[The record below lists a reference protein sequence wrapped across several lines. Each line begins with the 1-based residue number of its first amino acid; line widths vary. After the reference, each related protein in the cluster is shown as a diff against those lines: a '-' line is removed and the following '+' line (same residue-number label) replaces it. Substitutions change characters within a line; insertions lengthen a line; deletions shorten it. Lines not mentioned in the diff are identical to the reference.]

1 MNKKF
6 NKHILT
12 AAGFVGIVAL
22 FMVFDGKPAHY
33 VASLEAVSGDKKKSA
48 EEPVIHI
55 PVPEA
60 VKAIYMTSWVSGTKE
75 RRENLVRLIESTEL
89 NSIVIDVKDYSGRVS
104 FETGDPYIQAIGAS
118 EARIKDIKE
127 FIRQLHQKNI
137 YAIARISVFQDP
149 YFVSV
154 RPELA
159 IKKKDGGVWKDK
171 KGLAWIDPG
180 AKEFWNYIVL
190 VAKEA
195 ERAGFDELNF
205 DYVRFPSD
213 GDMKNIKYDYWDNK
227 TPPAEVLRNFFAYL
241 KRELESLNLPLSVD
255 LFGMVTTNADDLNIG
270 QILEYAEPYF
280 DYIAP
285 MVYPS
290 HYPPGFQNFKN
301 PAAHPYE
308 VIHYSMSRAAERML
322 AASSTPVKLRP
333 WIQDFNLGANYDAAM
348 VRKEIQAVYDAGLTS
363 WMAWDASNRYTSN
376 AYLSE

>member
-1 MNKKF
+1 MKPDKY
-6 NKHILT
+6 ILT
-12 AAGFVGIVAL
+12 TAGAVAGIAAL
-22 FMVFDGKPAHY
+22 FLVFGGKPVSY
-33 VASLEAVSGDKKKSA
+33 VASLEAGLKAKKIT
-48 EEPVIHI
+48 EEVIAHI
-55 PVPEA
+55 PTPEA
-60 VKAIYMTSWVSGTKE
+60 VKAIYMTGWVAGTKDW
-75 RRENLVRLIESTEL
+75 REDLVRLIESTEL
-89 NSIVIDVKDYSGRVS
+89 NSIVIDVKDYSGRLS
-104 FETGDPYIQAIGAS
+104 FETGNPYIQAIGAS
-118 EARIKDIKE
+118 ETRIKDIKE

-137 YAIARISVFQDP
+137 YTIARISVFQDP
-149 YFVSV
+149 YFVLKH
-154 RPELA
+154 PELA
-159 IKKKDGGVWKDK
+159 VKKKDGGIWKDK
-171 KGLAWIDPG
+171 KGLAWIDPA

-213 GDMKNIKYDYWDNK
+213 GDMKNIKYDYWNSK

-241 KRELESLNLPLSVD
+241 KRELGSLNRPLSVD

-308 VIHYSMSRAAERML
+308 IVRYSMSRARERLL
-322 AASSTPVKLRP
+322 AASSTPAKLRP
-333 WIQDFNLGANYDAAM
+333 WIQDFDLGADYDAKM
-348 VRKEIQAVYDAGLTS
+348 VGAQMQAVYDAGLSS
-363 WMAWDASNRYTSN
+363 WMAWDASNKYTRD
-376 AYLSE
+376 AYK